1 MLAENASH
9 NAGLLEIFFSFI
21 CSIGFGIVFQIRP
34 RELPIA
40 GLAGVVVRITLIL
53 CQMFT
58 ANRLVYT
65 FIGALIGT
73 FYAELVG
80 SVRKTSIAKFMY
92 PAMVPMIP
100 DDLLY
105 KVIVCII
112 HLDRANLMTYGVD
125 LASSLA
131 GIALGCML
139 APMLLHS
146 KSYFA
151 SVVKDQ

>member
-1 MLAENASH
+1 
-9 NAGLLEIFFSFI
+9 
-21 CSIGFGIVFQIRP
+21 
-34 RELPIA
+34 
-40 GLAGVVVRITLIL
+40 
-53 CQMFT
+53 
-58 ANRLVYT
+58 
-65 FIGALIGT
+65 
-73 FYAELVG
+73 
-80 SVRKTSIAKFMY
+80 MY
-92 PAMVPMIP
+92 LAMVPMIP
-100 DDLLY
+100 GDLLY